1 MKHISLFSGGGG
13 FDLASEW
20 AGWTNVASCEIE
32 DFQNTILEYYWPD
45 AYHHRDIKTLTGKII
60 EHEAIQRYG
69 TGWRRDGVIITGGF
83 PCQPFS
89 QAGKRRG
96 AKDDRYLWP
105 EMFRIIKEVRPD
117 WVVAENVAGI
127 TSMAFPGKV
136 STLGGQANIFGESD
150 QIHELRQ
157 EYILDSII
165 NDLESEGYSV
175 QPFIIPACAV
185 GAPHRRDR
193 IWIVANP
200 TMFRC
205 NSNNVKGEGIQWKI
219 KTCREVGAGG
229 STITPNAENIRLQ
242 QPREARSGQYG
253 FKNDNSNGTSSN
265 PLKTGLQRDERH
277 KKDEGENKE
286 WREGTYG
293 ATSQFFRGSDWAG
306 WPTQSPV
313 CSRDDGISERL
324 DSITFSKWR
333 QESIKTFGNAIVPQV
348 AFEIFSA
355 IENVKDV
362 LRKFEGQ

>member
-20 AGWTNVASCEIE
+20 AGWTNVVSCEIE

-45 AYHHRDIKTLTGKII
+45 VYHHRDIKTLTGKII
-60 EHEAIQRYG
+60 DYEAIQRCG
-69 TGWRRDGVIITGGF
+69 KDWRKGGVILSGGF

-89 QAGKRRG
+89 QAGKRKG
-96 AKDDRYLWP
+96 ATDDRYLWP
-105 EMFRIIKEVRPD
+105 EMFRIIKEIRPD

-136 STLGGQANIFGESD
+136 STMGGQANIFGKSD
-150 QIHELRQ
+150 QIYELRQ

-165 NDLESEGYSV
+165 NNLESEGYSV

-193 IWIVANP
+193 IWIVANRNKFNGDLSGLCTSKVSQQQASGIFKNTSPNP

-205 NSNNVKGEGIQWKI
+205 GRDDVKGEGIQRKL

-265 PLKTGLQRDERH
+265 PPQ
-277 KKDEGENKE
+277 N
-286 WREGTYG
+286 
-293 ATSQFFRGSDWAG
+293 
-306 WPTQSPV
+306 
-313 CSRDDGISERL
+313 GI
-324 DSITFSKWR
+324 TK
-333 QESIKTFGNAIVPQV
+333 G
-348 AFEIFSA
+348 
-355 IENVKDV
+355 
-362 LRKFEGQ
+362 